1 MKKMARRKDPI
12 LEIEL
17 RKQLLKLEMQKQE
30 LEIRE
35 SARELKEYFTLP
47 TITNTVLGYAIRNPE
62 PALRLGI
69 TVVDWITGMVGG
81 RKRAKNR
88 RRKSAEK

>member
-1 MKKMARRKDPI
+1 MKKMAKKDPI

-17 RKQLLKLEMQKQE
+17 RKQLLRLEMQKQE

-81 RKRAKNR
+81 RRRAKSR
-88 RRKSAEK
+88 KRKSAEKK